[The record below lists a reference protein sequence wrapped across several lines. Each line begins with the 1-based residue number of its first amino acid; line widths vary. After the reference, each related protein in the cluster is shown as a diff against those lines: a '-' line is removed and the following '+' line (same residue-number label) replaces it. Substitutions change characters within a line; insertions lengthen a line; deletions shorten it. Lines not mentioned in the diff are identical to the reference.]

1 MQVKVY
7 PNVQPEKAIKTYCV
21 IDDQSNM
28 SLVRSEFFDISGEQ
42 GLEIQYTVSSCSGTH
57 LISGRRA
64 SNYTIESLDGQT
76 VFHLRTL
83 IECNEIPDNKDE
95 IPTAEVAR
103 CYSHLQ
109 DLAHLISLIN
119 FHAKTLLLL
128 GRYIIRVHYV
138 HDQRI
143 NRFNYPYG
151 QKISLEWVIVGETC
165 IGRAHKSNQVNVNK
179 TFIIHDGQP
188 SLHLPCINDF
198 HVRESNLDALI
209 CEPDNHLFIRTRND
223 NKPGNSIEDRHFNHG
238 SRTGEKHF
246 A

>member
-1 MQVKVY
+1 MFWHTPYIRQTSIELYYRVIRW
-7 PNVQPEKAIKTYCV
+7 PNSILPT
-21 IDDQSNM
+21 N
-28 SLVRSEFFDISGEQ
+28 
-42 GLEIQYTVSSCSGTH
+42 
-57 LISGRRA
+57 
-64 SNYTIESLDGQT
+64 
-76 VFHLRTL
+76 

-103 CYSHLQ
+103 WYSHIQ

-143 NRFNYPYG
+143 NIFNSPYG
-151 QKISLEWVIVGETC
+151 QKISLGWVIVGETC

-179 TFIIHDGQP
+179 TFIIQDGQS
-188 SLHLPCINDF
+188 SLHPPCINDF

-223 NKPGNSIEDRHFNHG
+223 NKPGKSIEDRHFETIMEAGLVKNIL
-238 SRTGEKHF
+238 RKNVEIQN
-246 A
+246 